1 MTTTQSTETGHHPFT
16 AALAAQD
23 IDALVGTLAPD
34 AVLHSAV
41 TNTPFEGR
49 EVVADVYRSV
59 FEAFDELQVT
69 DRFQDGDTH
78 AFFWEGRVDGRFV
91 AGADRFRVD
100 DAGQVREITI
110 VGRPL
115 TGLAGFITGSGLP
128 FRPPAPRPGGREDP
142 EGDGA
147 TARADVLAGRPDRR
161 LADPREALG
170 LSRAPELPIFCLQKT
185 RKVI

>member
-1 MTTTQSTETGHHPFT
+1 VTTTQSTETGLHPFT

-23 IDALVGTLAPD
+23 IDALVGTLASD

-41 TNTPFEGR
+41 TNAPFEGR

-69 DRFQDGDTH
+69 DRFQDGNTH

-115 TGLAGFITGSGLP
+115 TGLAGFITGLGFHFARRRRGPVVARMLRVAALPLAPMFSLVDRIVAWLIRGKGSG
-128 FRPPAPRPGGREDP
+128 
-142 EGDGA
+142 
-147 TARADVLAGRPDRR
+147 
-161 LADPREALG
+161 
-170 LSRAPELPIFCLQKT
+170 
-185 RKVI
+185 

>member
-1 MTTTQSTETGHHPFT
+1 VTTTQSTETGHHPFT

-34 AVLHSAV
+34 AVLQSAI

-49 EVVADVYRSV
+49 EVIADVYRSLFDG
-59 FEAFDELQVT
+59 FEELHVT
-69 DRFQDGDTH
+69 DRFHDGQTH
-78 AFFWEGRVDGRFV
+78 AFFWEGRIDGRFV

-115 TGLAGFITGSGLP
+115 TGLAGFITGLGFHFARRRRGPVVARILRVTALP
-128 FRPPAPRPGGREDP
+128 LAP
-142 EGDGA
+142 
-147 TARADVLAGRPDRR
+147 TFSVVDRLVAWLIR
-161 LADPREALG
+161 G
-170 LSRAPELPIFCLQKT
+170 KGSSR
-185 RKVI
+185 